1 MILAALALSA
11 ALSADIVRDMPVEVV
26 PPTKAA
32 VDANG
37 ALDRYPAIKP
47 GPRTERTPNLYRP
60 VAGCEDIQRRVS
72 ENQRETLR
80 KLGRLPMAGKEYAV
94 NRQVGGC
101 PVPAPMGYH
110 PPAQPGAADAPAMRE
125 DAPSNRR

>member
-11 ALSADIVRDMPVEVV
+11 ALSTEAVRDTPLQRLA
-26 PPTKAA
+26 PAA
-32 VDANG
+32 N
-37 ALDRYPAIKP
+37 
-47 GPRTERTPNLYRP
+47 ETPNLYRG
-60 VAGCEDIQRRVS
+60 VAGCGDTQRRVS
-72 ENQRETLR
+72 AHQRETLR

-125 DAPSNRR
+125 DAPLNRR